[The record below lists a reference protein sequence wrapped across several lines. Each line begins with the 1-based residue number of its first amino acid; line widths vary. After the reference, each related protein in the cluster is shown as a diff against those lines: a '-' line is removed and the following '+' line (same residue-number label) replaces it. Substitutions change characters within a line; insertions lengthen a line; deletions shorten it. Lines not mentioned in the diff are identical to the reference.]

1 MSSLFVFY
9 DIKKDVG
16 NLTLNLKDSLSHS
29 RMELRNGMNVP
40 HHPLP
45 WIYILTYT
53 ILFLP
58 NFQIPLLT
66 CFSASLS
73 HISQWQCP
81 DVEKLSSFRRKAQL
95 LSLWAVLESLSKGQS
110 MGFGIGQTCFQAW
123 FYLPLVCETGKITD
137 PSQLFSHL

>member
-45 WIYILTYT
+45 WIYILTHT

-58 NFQIPLLT
+58 NFQIPLPT
-66 CFSASLS
+66 CFYASLS
-73 HISQWQCP
+73 HISQ
-81 DVEKLSSFRRKAQL
+81 SRFRKAFLIQEESTAVF
-95 LSLWAVLESLSKGQS
+95 SLGSSGVSEQGAKHGLWDW
-110 MGFGIGQTCFQAW
+110 TN
-123 FYLPLVCETGKITD
+123 
-137 PSQLFSHL
+137 LFSSLVLPATGL